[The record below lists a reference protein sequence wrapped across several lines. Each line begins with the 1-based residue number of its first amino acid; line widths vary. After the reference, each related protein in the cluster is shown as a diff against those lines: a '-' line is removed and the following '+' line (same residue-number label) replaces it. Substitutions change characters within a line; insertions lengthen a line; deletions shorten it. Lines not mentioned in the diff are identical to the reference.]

1 MVVQINPIFI
11 KFELVGGNSTQLF
24 LECFCLPFWWFAFVL
39 FTVLVNCVCKI
50 PPQALLLCFRDQAFK
65 GPDELSPRHFSQA

>member
-39 FTVLVNCVCKI
+39 FTEIVN
-50 PPQALLLCFRDQAFK
+50 
-65 GPDELSPRHFSQA
+65 

>member
-24 LECFCLPFWWFAFVL
+24 LQCFCLSFWWFAFVL
-39 FTVLVNCVCKI
+39 FAVLVNYFCKKT
-50 PPQALLLCFRDQAFK
+50 PQALLLFVRDQT
-65 GPDELSPRHFSQA
+65 L